1 MASAAQSPGLRIGS
15 LRGAPVFIGRSWP
28 VIAIIIIFTFGP
40 QVTYLRPDLG
50 ASGYLV
56 AAAFAILLLLSV
68 LVHEAAHA
76 LVAQA
81 RGMAV
86 HQVVA
91 DAWGGHTS
99 FDQDDTSPATGALV
113 AVVGPLANA
122 VLAGLG
128 WLILQMQ
135 GDGSAVTRFDPIS
148 VPTLLLSAFVW
159 ANGFVAIFNLLPG
172 LPLDGGYLVSSLV
185 WAATGSRSRGSV
197 VAGWC
202 GRVVAVLAVL
212 WAIGLPLLHGE
223 QPSMVTAVWGIMIGG
238 FLWFGASAAINRGQA
253 AQVLGKVQV
262 GQLLRPVFMAAAGT
276 PLSSLPQNA
285 DIVVTA
291 ADGTPWGV
299 VPAEI
304 STQVRASQPGLAVE
318 SAALRQPEP
327 WVAQVDSPQTDVSQ
341 LVRVYQASGG
351 AASYLLVATGTG
363 QVLGIVRTEDLRVAL
378 NAVA

>member
-1 MASAAQSPGLRIGS
+1 MASAVQSPGLRIGS

-28 VIAIIIIFTFGP
+28 IIAIVIIFTFGP
-40 QVTYLRPDLG
+40 QVTNLRPDLG
-50 ASGYLV
+50 SSGYLV

-122 VLAGLG
+122 VLALLG
-128 WLILQMQ
+128 WLVLQMQ

-202 GRVVAVLAVL
+202 GRIVAVLAVV
-212 WAIGLPLLHGE
+212 WAIGLPLLHGQ
-223 QPSMVTAVWGIMIGG
+223 QPSMITAVWAIMIGG
-238 FLWFGASAAINRGQA
+238 FLWFGAGAAINRGQA
-253 AQVLGKVQV
+253 EQVLGKVQV
-262 GQLLRPVFMAAAGT
+262 GQLLRPVFIATGHTA
-276 PLSSLPQNA
+276 LSTLPQNA
-285 DIVVTA
+285 DIVVTGP
-291 ADGTPWGV
+291 DGVPWGV

-304 STQVRASQPGLAVE
+304 ATQVRAAQPGLAVE
-318 SAALRQPEP
+318 SAALRQPDP
-327 WVAQVDSPQTDVSQ
+327 WVAQVENPQADVSQ

-351 AASYLLVATGTG
+351 AASHLLVVTGTG

>member
-1 MASAAQSPGLRIGS
+1 MASAAQSPGLRIGT

-40 QVTYLRPDLG
+40 QVSTLRPDLG
-50 ASGYLV
+50 AGGYLV

-76 LVAQA
+76 LVAQT
-81 RGMAV
+81 RGMSV

-122 VLAGLG
+122 VLAALA

-159 ANGFVAIFNLLPG
+159 ANGFVALFNLLPG
-172 LPLDGGYLVSSLV
+172 LPLDGGFLVSSAV
-185 WAATGSRSRGSV
+185 WAATGSRAKGSV

-223 QPSMVTAVWGIMIGG
+223 QPSLVTTVWAVMIGG
-238 FLWFGASAAINRGQA
+238 FLWFGAGSAIARGQA
-253 AQVLGKVQV
+253 EQVLGAVRVDQLLKPVAVVPGQAQV
-262 GQLLRPVFMAAAGT
+262 G
-276 PLSSLPQNA
+276 S
-285 DIVVTA
+285 IVTA
-291 ADGTPWGV
+291 TDIAVVGTDGVAWGIL
-299 VPAEI
+299 PAEAAD
-304 STQVRASQPGLAVE
+304 QLRAQRPDLPVQT
-318 SAALRQPEP
+318 AAYRQPEP
-327 WVAQVDSPQTDVSQ
+327 WVAQVGSPSVDVAD
-341 LVRVYQASGG
+341 LVRVYQAGGG
-351 AASYLLVATGTG
+351 AATHLLVVSPQGEVYG
-363 QVLGIVRTEDLRVAL
+363 VVRTADLRDAL

>member
-1 MASAAQSPGLRIGS
+1 MASAAQNPGLRIGS

-40 QVTYLRPDLG
+40 QVTTLRPDLG
-50 ASGYLV
+50 AGGYLV

-81 RGMAV
+81 RGMEV

-113 AVVGPLANA
+113 AVVGPLANG
-122 VLAGLG
+122 VLAVLG
-128 WLILQMQ
+128 WLVLQMQ

-185 WAATGSRSRGSV
+185 WAVTGSRSRGSV

-202 GRVVAVLAVL
+202 GRIVAVLAVA
-212 WAIGLPLLHGE
+212 WAIGLPLLHGQ
-223 QPSMVTAVWGIMIGG
+223 QPSMITTVWAIMIGG
-238 FLWFGASAAINRGQA
+238 FLWFGAGAAINRGQA
-253 AQVLGKVQV
+253 EQVLGKVQV
-262 GQLLRPVFMAAAGT
+262 GQLLRPVFIAAGPT
-276 PLSSLPQNA
+276 PLSNLPQNA
-285 DIVVTA
+285 DIAVTA

-304 STQVRASQPGLAVE
+304 AARVRAGQPGLAVE
-318 SAALRQPEP
+318 SAALRQPQP
-327 WVAQVDSPQTDVSQ
+327 WVAQVDDPQADVSQ
-341 LVRVYQASGG
+341 LVRVYQATGG
-351 AASYLLVATGTG
+351 AAGYLLVANGSG

>member
-1 MASAAQSPGLRIGS
+1 MASAAQAPGLRIGS
-15 LRGAPVFIGRSWP
+15 LRGAPVYIGRSWP
-28 VIAIIIIFTFGP
+28 IIAIIIIFTFGP
-40 QVTYLRPDLG
+40 QVTNLRPDLG
-50 ASGYLV
+50 TSGYLV

-122 VLAGLG
+122 VLAVIG
-128 WLILQMQ
+128 WLVLQMQ

-159 ANGFVAIFNLLPG
+159 ANGFVAVFNLLPG

-185 WAATGSRSRGSV
+185 WAATGSRSKGSV

-202 GRVVAVLAVL
+202 GRIVAVLAVL
-212 WAIGLPLLHGE
+212 WAIGLPLLHGQ
-223 QPSMVTAVWGIMIGG
+223 QPSMITTVWAIMIGG
-238 FLWFGASAAINRGQA
+238 FLWFGAGAAINRGQA
-253 AQVLGKVQV
+253 EQVLGKVQV
-262 GQLLRPVFMAAAGT
+262 GQLLRPVCIATGQT

-285 DIVVTA
+285 DIAVTA
-291 ADGTPWGV
+291 PDGTPWGV
-299 VPAEI
+299 VPADFA
-304 STQVRASQPGLAVE
+304 TQVRASQPGLAVE
-318 SAALRQPEP
+318 SAALRQPQP
-327 WVAQVDSPQTDVSQ
+327 WVAQVDDPQADVSQ

-351 AASYLLVATGTG
+351 AASHLLVVNGTG
-363 QVLGIVRTEDLRVAL
+363 QLLGIVRAEDLRVAL

>member
-1 MASAAQSPGLRIGS
+1 MASAAAGPGLRIGS

-28 VIAIIIIFTFGP
+28 IIAIIIIFTFGP
-40 QVTYLRPDLG
+40 QVNYLRPDLG
-50 ASGYLV
+50 AGGYLV
-56 AAAFAILLLLSV
+56 AAAFAVLLLVSV

-122 VLAGLG
+122 VLALLG
-128 WLILQMQ
+128 WLVLQLQ

-159 ANGFVAIFNLLPG
+159 ANGFVAVFNLLPG

-185 WAATGSRSRGSV
+185 WALTGSRSRGSV

-202 GRVVAVLAVL
+202 GRIVAALAVL
-212 WAIGLPLLHGE
+212 WAIGLPLTRGE
-223 QPSMVTAVWGIMIGG
+223 QPSMVTTVWALMIGG

-253 AQVLGKVQV
+253 EQVLGQVQV
-262 GQLLRPVFMAAAGT
+262 GQLLRPVFLVPGRT
-276 PLSSLPQNA
+276 PVVNVPQNA

-291 ADGTPWGV
+291 PDGTPWGV
-299 VPAEI
+299 LDADTAGQLRAGQPAL
-304 STQVRASQPGLAVE
+304 PVE
-318 SAALRQPEP
+318 SAATRQPQP
-327 WVAQVDSPQTDVSQ
+327 WLVQVAGPQADVSE
-341 LVRVYQASGG
+341 LVRAYQAGGG
-351 AASYLLVATGTG
+351 AASHLLVVSGDH
-363 QVLGIVRTEDLRVAL
+363 QVLGIVRAADLRAAL